1 MLTSPSADGLQFIL
15 EIVVPPTLSPLP
27 GLQQTRS
34 CYSLKVPL
42 TRLSNE
48 IQRVHR
54 YGGQIVRVTPS
65 TPLNPLLSPRSS
77 LPWWIEICTDYPRCL
92 YYFGPFESL
101 AEAQEHQAGFTEDL
115 HQEGAESL
123 VVQIKQCQPP
133 ILTQEW

>member
-1 MLTSPSADGLQFIL
+1 MLTSPSADDLQFIL
-15 EIVVPPTLSPLP
+15 EIVVLPALSSCP

-34 CYSLKVPL
+34 YYSLKVPL
-42 TRLSNE
+42 ARLSNE

-54 YGGQIVRVTPS
+54 DGGQIVRVMPS
-65 TPLNPLLSPRSS
+65 ALLNPLLSPRSS
-77 LPWWIEICTDYPRCL
+77 LPWWIEIYTDYPRCL

-101 AEAQEHQAGFTEDL
+101 VEAQAHQAGFAEDL